1 MIVFTDKLHTRL
13 IGNIENETVSD
24 ESLVYISDNRV
35 FKNTGFKLDNAV
47 LVSSNKNEEIILTN
61 TVFINKN
68 KNHTGQYSI

>member
-35 FKNTGFKLDNAV
+35 FKNTGFILDNAV